1 MSITCSIAEDLLPLY
16 LEDMCSEDSKAALEK
31 HLQECPTC
39 REKLSRMRNSEII
52 PKMKKQKS
60 NLTITDYSK
69 KVKRHRIRMG
79 ISVTIISVIAVCLLT
94 LCLLTIFDMNR
105 QANPTTDFEE
115 AGVYDLTA
123 EELETTAA
131 EIGGYIF
138 YTNTQR
144 IQVSIPKNAD
154 YESEIIL
161 WDVTNRDD
169 PFEIAYGHVDS
180 GDTTCSF
187 GSLSAY
193 RRYMVTCDNDE
204 QVSITIGDGR
214 IVSFWHSMRNVLHEI
229 IGR

>member
-1 MSITCSIAEDLLPLY
+1 MSFTCSIVEDLLPLY
-16 LEDMCSEDSKAALEK
+16 LEDMCSEDSKAAIEK

-39 REKLSRMRNSEII
+39 REKLLRMKNSEII
-52 PKMKKQKS
+52 PKMKKQER
-60 NLTITDYSK
+60 NLLITDYAK
-69 KVKRHRIRMG
+69 KVKRHRIKIG
-79 ISVTIISVIAVCLLT
+79 ISVTVISVVAVCLLT
-94 LCLLTIFDMNR
+94 LCLLTLIDMHR

-123 EELETTAA
+123 EELETTAT
-131 EIGGYIF
+131 EIDGYIF

-144 IQVSIPKNAD
+144 IQVSIPKNTD

-161 WDVTNRDD
+161 WDVTNRND

-180 GDTTCSF
+180 VNATCSF
-187 GSLSAY
+187 DSLSAN
-193 RRYMVTCDNDE
+193 RRYMVTCEDNE

-214 IVSFWHSMRNVLHEI
+214 IVSFWHSMRSVLHEI